1 MNQLSPS
8 QWSVKQKHF
17 LRSTVWINAF
27 ILPRRRQHNRLVT
40 LRAVDFVQT
49 GQLESVGQ
57 WIICSLPVLGTARQP
72 TVFFY
77 WGPSLLSLW
86 RCDNRKW
93 AGHPGCPPS
102 TMTSHAKI
110 ILCLNEAQKRR
121 KWLLVW
127 NKVVVYVFASCVSQV
142 HVDLGLHRRTAR
154 LTHFK

>member
-17 LRSTVWINAF
+17 LRSIVWINAF
-27 ILPRRRQHNRLVT
+27 ILPRRRQHKRLVT

-57 WIICSLPVLGTARQP
+57 WIVCSLPVLGTARQP

-77 WGPSLLSLW
+77 WGLSLLSLW

-93 AGHPGCPPS
+93 AGHPDVLHLQWRPMLKLSCAWMRLRKDENDFWYEIKSLCTYLPHVLVKS
-102 TMTSHAKI
+102 TWI
-110 ILCLNEAQKRR
+110 WDFIDE
-121 KWLLVW
+121 LLV
-127 NKVVVYVFASCVSQV
+127 
-142 HVDLGLHRRTAR
+142 
-154 LTHFK
+154 